1 MRGRK
6 IMTTYILSKKD
17 KQYLN
22 PEEREEVKKRFK
34 DIQCSFAKDD
44 DGYYCFTH
52 RARSKSYPS
61 ISQIPQ
67 SKVDFINST
76 SVINYE
82 GKMKIKI
89 SKNQWNEM
97 GKKAGWTKISKTIT
111 NQTVEQIEADLGQL
125 RKVMEMI
132 QTAGKMLDP
141 IASQEIS
148 FINENKNLMQ
158 AYMGLNEAYKQLML
172 AKANKR

>member
-1 MRGRK
+1 
-6 IMTTYILSKKD
+6 
-17 KQYLN
+17 
-22 PEEREEVKKRFK
+22 
-34 DIQCSFAKDD
+34 
-44 DGYYCFTH
+44 
-52 RARSKSYPS
+52 
-61 ISQIPQ
+61 
-67 SKVDFINST
+67 
-76 SVINYE
+76 
-82 GKMKIKI
+82 MKIKI